1 MPHATHRP
9 MRPLEWGM
17 LLTLSV
23 LWGGTF
29 FLTRVALDAVPPL
42 TLVALR
48 VGLAAILLNLALPI
62 LGLPLPR
69 SRRVWAAFLAMGVLN
84 NVVPFSLIV
93 WGQTQIASGLAAI
106 LNATTPLATVLIA
119 HVFTA
124 DERMTGN
131 RLAGV
136 LIGFAGVALVIGP
149 SILADF
155 GTAFWAELAVLAAT
169 VSYACAGVF
178 GRRFAALGIA
188 SLTTAAGQV
197 TASTTVL
204 VPLALAIDAPWKG
217 ALLGVPACAAIL
229 ALAAFSTALAYGLYF
244 RILATAGATN
254 LLLVTFLIPVSALVL
269 GNRVLGEPILARH
282 LGGMA
287 LIACGL
293 VAIDGRLWA
302 GLRRLGRGN
311 PAGEGGIS

>member
-1 MPHATHRP
+1 MPDVTHRP
-9 MRPLEWGM
+9 MRPLEWAM

-29 FLTRVALDAVPPL
+29 FLTHVALHEVPPL

-48 VGLAAILLNLALPI
+48 VGLAALLLNIVLPI
-62 LGLPLPR
+62 LGLHLPR
-69 SRRVWAAFLAMGVLN
+69 SRRVWAAFFAMGVLN
-84 NVVPFSLIV
+84 NTVPFSLIV

-106 LNATTPLATVLIA
+106 LNATTPLSTVLVA

-149 SILADF
+149 SILADLSS
-155 GTAFWAELAVLAAT
+155 AVWAELAVLAAT

-178 GRRFAALGIA
+178 GRRFAAMGVAPLA
-188 SLTTAAGQV
+188 TATGQV
-197 TASTTVL
+197 TASTALL
-204 VPLALAIDAPWKG
+204 VPLVLAVDAPWTGVLPG
-217 ALLGVPACAAIL
+217 APACAAIL
-229 ALAAFSTALAYGLYF
+229 ALAVFSTALAYGLYF

-282 LGGMA
+282 LGGMV

-302 GLRRLGRGN
+302 GLRRLGRRN
-311 PAGEGGIS
+311 PADGRGIP